1 MLNQV
6 SPTQAAKCVLNAFP
20 YSYVG
25 AEITTDHVEKHFR
38 RSGYP
43 PADAPKGILFA
54 AVSGWVERPE
64 KLALRLTTGGV
75 AALGKQTPVPVS
87 TFSVWAHP

>member
-6 SPTQAAKCVLNAFP
+6 SPAQAAKCVLSAFP
-20 YSYVG
+20 YAYAG
-25 AEITTDHVEKHFR
+25 AEISTDYIDKHFR

-54 AVSGWVERPE
+54 AVSGWVERTQE
-64 KLALRLTTGGV
+64 TVLRLTLGGV
-75 AALGKQTPVPVS
+75 TALGKQTPVPTS
-87 TFSVWAHP
+87 TYFAWAHH